1 MKDKLLELEIE
12 LEDIAVELNDRAV
25 NNFDELLVKR
35 LNEVLFKLQNLGA
48 V

>member
-12 LEDIAVELNDRAV
+12 LEDIAVELNDRAQ
-25 NNFDELLVKR
+25 NDFDELLVQR
-35 LNEVLFKLQNLGA
+35 LNEVLFKLQNLEA

>member
-12 LEDIAVELNDRAV
+12 LEDIAVELNDRAQ
-25 NNFDELLVKR
+25 NDFDELLVQR
-35 LNEVLFKLQNLGA
+35 LNQVVSKLQNLE

>member
-12 LEDIAVELNDRAV
+12 LEDIAVELNDRAQ
-25 NNFDELLVKR
+25 NDFDELLVER
-35 LNEVLFKLQNLGA
+35 LNEVVSKLQNLEA